1 MATDTAPIPRIS
13 SPCNTGDL
21 LTSRP
26 LIAPRSNSHT
36 SAAAADAEMARY
48 PVRNRWGMMGGK
60 KKGAALEG
68 HR

>member
-21 LTSRP
+21 LTNLP
-26 LIAPRSNSHT
+26 LIAPRANGHT
-36 SAAAADAEMARY
+36 SAAADAEMARY
-48 PVRNRWGMMGGK
+48 PVRNRWGMTGSK